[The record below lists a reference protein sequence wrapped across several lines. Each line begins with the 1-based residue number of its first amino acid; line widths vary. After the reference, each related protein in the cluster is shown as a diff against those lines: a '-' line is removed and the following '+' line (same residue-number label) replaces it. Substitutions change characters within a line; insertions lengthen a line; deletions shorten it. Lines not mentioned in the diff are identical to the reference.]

1 MHLRGGYGPQLP
13 IPYSQSSGVVSES
26 RGGSPAFPVPNKP
39 DGSCGRKATLK
50 RIAQEPCKGR
60 GGRPG
65 FDGLFGRK

>member
-1 MHLRGGYGPQLP
+1 MAVPL
-13 IPYSQSSGVVSES
+13 S
-26 RGGSPAFPVPNKP
+26 PVPNKP

-65 FDGLFGRK
+65 FDGLSGRKELLKRKKII